1 MANLLYAKLL
11 LFIIIDM
18 KIYLVILLT
27 ILVSGTF
34 SLTQRLRSHN
44 IRTHDIDASTALSL
58 ATGDYAGLLP
68 ESLQPIARKFMGKDE
83 KTESG
88 GFLSGLSLSA

>member
-1 MANLLYAKLL
+1 
-11 LFIIIDM
+11 M

-34 SLTQRLRSHN
+34 SLNPHVRSHKTQN
-44 IRTHDIDASTALSL
+44 HDIDASTALSL

-68 ESLQPIARKFMGKDE
+68 ESLQPIARKFMGKD
-83 KTESG
+83 
-88 GFLSGLSLSA
+88 